1 MATST
6 IKKDAPIIINKQ
18 YNGTFGLSASE
29 RKGITA
35 NNLNMSTPSGYEVLG
50 VYAAYTGSASVDV
63 IGIRAVSTGTQNALW
78 IRNNSNSTVRDVA
91 VYFYVAY
98 IRSDLAQ

>member
-6 IKKDAPIIINKQ
+6 IKKDAPIIIKKQ
-18 YNGTFGLSASE
+18 YTGTFGLSASE

-50 VYAAYTGSASVDV
+50 VYCAYTGSTSVDV
-63 IGIRAVSTGTQNALW
+63 VGIRPVSTGSQNALW
-78 IRNNSNSTVRDVA
+78 LRNKDNSAVRDVA

-98 IRSDLAQ
+98 IRSDLT

>member
-6 IKKDAPIIINKQ
+6 IKKDAPIIIKKQ
-18 YNGTFGLSASE
+18 YSGTFGFSASE

-35 NNLNMSTPSGYEVLG
+35 TNLNMSTPSGYEVLG
-50 VYAAYTGSASVDV
+50 VYNAYTTSADVDV
-63 IGIRAVSTGTQNALW
+63 IGIRASSTGTQNALW
-78 IRNNSNSTVRDVA
+78 VRNRTNSTVRDVT

-98 IRSDLAQ
+98 IRSDLT